1 MATNVQ
7 HARIAIAAV
16 YSTPDEA
23 EEEANR
29 KRFLY
34 IILFVSAFTFVS
46 LAAYLFLRP
55 HNRHLELTPYE
66 NVISQFRSGMSE
78 PDVMALFKASI
89 ESGIPAEIA
98 TYDKSDSGGLRH
110 IVAYRLRGDE
120 PLEVQFAT
128 GRGSQIDEWC
138 YRDHCHDNIY

>member
-7 HARIAIAAV
+7 HARMPVAVV
-16 YSTPDEA
+16 YSTPDQA
-23 EEEANR
+23 EEMADR

-46 LAAYLFLRP
+46 LAVYLLLRP

-66 NVISQFRSGMSE
+66 NLISQLRSGMSE
-78 PDVMALFKASI
+78 PDVVALFKNSI
-89 ESGIPAEIA
+89 ENGVPAEIA
-98 TYDKSDSGGLRH
+98 TYDKLDSSGSRH
-110 IVAYRLRGDE
+110 VVAYRLRGDE
-120 PLEVQFAT
+120 PLEARFAAGGG
-128 GRGSQIDEWC
+128 GRIAEWC